1 MTVRRI
7 MHMSDL
13 HFGRTD
19 PEIVS
24 AVQRS
29 AQQLAPDLIAIS
41 GDLTQRARER
51 EFVQAQAFLHTLPD
65 PKIVVPGNHDVPLYN
80 IVARFLAPLE
90 RYKRI
95 VSMETEPSFV
105 DDEIIVV
112 GVNTARSLVFKGGR
126 INREQVK
133 RVARMFCGASSQQV
147 RILVTHHPFDL
158 PHGGDSTDLVGRAAM
173 AISSL
178 RECAP
183 DVLLAG
189 HVHEPGT
196 GTTAEHYDLG
206 GHSSIIVQAGTATST
221 RVRGSPNSFN
231 LIQLDHSDVAVE
243 RFEWSTSSRAFSR
256 SSTCSFTRRMGAWAR
271 VNAVGR

>member
-24 AVQRS
+24 AVQES
-29 AQQLAPDLIAIS
+29 ARQLAPHLIAIS
-41 GDLTQRARER
+41 GDLTQRARKR
-51 EFVQAQAFLHTLPD
+51 EFAQARAFLHSLPP

-80 IVARFLAPLE
+80 VAARFLAPLE

-95 VSMETEPSFV
+95 VSVETEPAFV
-105 DDEIIVV
+105 DDEIVVV

-126 INREQVK
+126 INGQQVK
-133 RVARMFCGASSQQV
+133 RVAEMFGGASSQQV

-158 PHGGDSTDLVGRAAM
+158 PRGGDSTNLVGRAAM
-173 AISSL
+173 ALSSL

-183 DVLLAG
+183 DVFLAG
-189 HVHEPGT
+189 HLHEAGT
-196 GTTAEHYDLG
+196 GTTAERYDLR
-206 GHSSIIVQAGTATST
+206 GHSAIVVQAGTATST
-221 RVRGSPNSFN
+221 RIRGSPNSFN
-231 LIQLDHSDVAVE
+231 LIQVDRSDIAVE

-256 SSTCSFTRRMGAWAR
+256 SSTCCFTRRMGTWQE
-271 VNAVGR
+271 VDGRS

>member
-1 MTVRRI
+1 MTTVTAPPARPESLPSSPPFGQRVWQFVRSPR
-7 MHMSDL
+7 
-13 HFGRTD
+13 G
-19 PEIVS
+19 
-24 AVQRS
+24 
-29 AQQLAPDLIAIS
+29 
-41 GDLTQRARER
+41 
-51 EFVQAQAFLHTLPD
+51 
-65 PKIVVPGNHDVPLYN
+65 
-80 IVARFLAPLE
+80 ARFLAPLE

-105 DDEIIVV
+105 DDEMVVV
-112 GVNTARSLVFKGGR
+112 GANTARSLVFKGGR

-133 RVARMFCGASSQQV
+133 RVAKMFCGASSQQV

-178 RECAP
+178 RQCAP

-196 GTTAEHYDLG
+196 GTTAERYDLG
-206 GHSSIIVQAGTATST
+206 GHSAIIVQAGTATST

-231 LIQLDHSDVAVE
+231 LIELDHSDVAVE

-271 VNAVGR
+271 VDAVG

>member
-1 MTVRRI
+1 

-13 HFGRTD
+13 HFGRAD

-24 AVQRS
+24 AVQNS
-29 AQQLAPDLIAIS
+29 ARQLAPHLIAIS

-51 EFVQAQAFLHTLPD
+51 EFAQARVFLHSLAT

-95 VSMETEPSFV
+95 VSRQTESSFV
-105 DDEIIVV
+105 DEEMVV
-112 GVNTARSLVFKGGR
+112 IGVNTARSLVFKGGR

-133 RVARMFCGASSQQV
+133 RVAEMFGGASSQQV
-147 RILVTHHPFDL
+147 RILVTHHPLDL
-158 PHGGDSTDLVGRAAM
+158 PHRGDSSHLVGRAAM
-173 AISSL
+173 AIASL

-189 HVHEPGT
+189 HLHEPGI

-206 GHSSIIVQAGTATST
+206 GHSAVVVQAGTATST
-221 RVRGSPNSFN
+221 RVRGFPNSFN
-231 LIQLDHSDVAVE
+231 LIQVDRSDIAVE
-243 RFEWSTSSRAFSR
+243 RFEWSTSARVFSR
-256 SSTCSFTRRMGAWAR
+256 SSTCRFTRRMAAWAR
-271 VNAVGR
+271 VDAVG